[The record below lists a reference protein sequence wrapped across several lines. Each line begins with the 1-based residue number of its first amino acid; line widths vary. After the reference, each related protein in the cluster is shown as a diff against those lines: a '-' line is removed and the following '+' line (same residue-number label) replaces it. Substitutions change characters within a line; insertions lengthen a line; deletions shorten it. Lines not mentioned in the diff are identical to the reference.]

1 MAEIFTEANAEES
14 AEDEDGA
21 DPFDAAEGMIDEH
34 LLRAL
39 RTQRDAY
46 RQMNWRASVT
56 TRTVRAT
63 PLSVVV
69 APAQRLDWYPHPSG
83 LRPGGEKLRVR
94 GAGGRGAGRPN
105 PSKPTW
111 MLRLSR
117 VGAVVKGL
125 ISAATGQGGCFAL
138 LVDCHLEVEE
148 DFTIID
154 QVTRTTIRRV
164 WSAFS

>member
-69 APAQRLDWYPHPSG
+69 APAQRLDWYPTPSV
-83 LRPGGEKLRVR
+83 LHPGGE
-94 GAGGRGAGRPN
+94 N
-105 PSKPTW
+105 T
-111 MLRLSR
+111 
-117 VGAVVKGL
+117 
-125 ISAATGQGGCFAL
+125 
-138 LVDCHLEVEE
+138 
-148 DFTIID
+148 
-154 QVTRTTIRRV
+154 
-164 WSAFS
+164 

>member
-1 MAEIFTEANAEES
+1 MAEIFTEANAAET

-69 APAQRLDWYPHPSG
+69 APAQRLDWYPP
-83 LRPGGEKLRVR
+83 LRFCVR
-94 GAGGRGAGRPN
+94 AEN
-105 PSKPTW
+105 S
-111 MLRLSR
+111 
-117 VGAVVKGL
+117 
-125 ISAATGQGGCFAL
+125 
-138 LVDCHLEVEE
+138 
-148 DFTIID
+148 
-154 QVTRTTIRRV
+154 
-164 WSAFS
+164 

>member
-1 MAEIFTEANAEES
+1 MAEIFTEANA
-14 AEDEDGA
+14 AETAEDGA

-69 APAQRLDWYPHPSG
+69 APAQRLDW
-83 LRPGGEKLRVR
+83 
-94 GAGGRGAGRPN
+94 
-105 PSKPTW
+105 
-111 MLRLSR
+111 
-117 VGAVVKGL
+117 
-125 ISAATGQGGCFAL
+125 
-138 LVDCHLEVEE
+138 
-148 DFTIID
+148 
-154 QVTRTTIRRV
+154 
-164 WSAFS
+164 

>member
-1 MAEIFTEANAEES
+1 MS
-14 AEDEDGA
+14 ASCRPQGDRTIPVSSPPPGPSTEDEDGA

-69 APAQRLDWYPHPSG
+69 APAQRLDW
-83 LRPGGEKLRVR
+83 
-94 GAGGRGAGRPN
+94 
-105 PSKPTW
+105 
-111 MLRLSR
+111 
-117 VGAVVKGL
+117 
-125 ISAATGQGGCFAL
+125 
-138 LVDCHLEVEE
+138 
-148 DFTIID
+148 
-154 QVTRTTIRRV
+154 
-164 WSAFS
+164 

>member
-1 MAEIFTEANAEES
+1 MAEIFTEANAAET
-14 AEDEDGA
+14 AEDDDGA

-69 APAQRLDWYPHPSG
+69 APAQRLDWYMNPHPSG
-83 LRPGGEKLRVR
+83 LRPGGE
-94 GAGGRGAGRPN
+94 
-105 PSKPTW
+105 
-111 MLRLSR
+111 
-117 VGAVVKGL
+117 
-125 ISAATGQGGCFAL
+125 
-138 LVDCHLEVEE
+138 
-148 DFTIID
+148 
-154 QVTRTTIRRV
+154 
-164 WSAFS
+164 

>member
-1 MAEIFTEANAEES
+1 MAEIFTEANAAET
-14 AEDEDGA
+14 AEDDDGA

-69 APAQRLDWYPHPSG
+69 APAHGSSSIPI
-83 LRPGGEKLRVR
+83 
-94 GAGGRGAGRPN
+94 PN
-105 PSKPTW
+105 
-111 MLRLSR
+111 
-117 VGAVVKGL
+117 
-125 ISAATGQGGCFAL
+125 
-138 LVDCHLEVEE
+138 
-148 DFTIID
+148 
-154 QVTRTTIRRV
+154 TRAQIHNN
-164 WSAFS
+164 SS